1 MIFGVL
7 KVWVKQLELER
18 PVQFGA
24 PEEEALFAGETR
36 QLQESAVVGSC
47 KKALEHAA
55 VFF

>member
-36 QLQESAVVGSC
+36 QLQESAVVGSW
-47 KKALEHAA
+47 KNALEHAG